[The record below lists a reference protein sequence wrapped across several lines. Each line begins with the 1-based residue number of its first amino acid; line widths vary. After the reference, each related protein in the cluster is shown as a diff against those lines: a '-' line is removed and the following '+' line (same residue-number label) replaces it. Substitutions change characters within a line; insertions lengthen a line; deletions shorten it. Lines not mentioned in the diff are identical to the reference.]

1 MKKKVLST
9 ILSIAMVAAMLM
21 GCTTESPASSDS
33 GEAEKESPAA
43 RRSASRSRT
52 MRMHIGQAL

>member
-21 GCTTESPASSDS
+21 GCTTESPASSSS
-33 GEAEKESPAA
+33 GDEGGEGKDRKSVV
-43 RRSASRSRT
+43 
-52 MRMHIGQAL
+52 

>member
-33 GEAEKESPAA
+33 GDEV
-43 RRSASRSRT
+43 RRQEDW
-52 MRMHIGQAL
+52 HHDPEL